1 MAGRPTDVAN
11 PDRRNFI
18 VLSTMAMAGIGAAS
32 AGVALVRTMTPT
44 RDVAGGGTIEVSLDG
59 IAEGSGIVATSGRKK
74 YSVRRRTSAEIEAAV
89 AGDADKLRHQETDA
103 ERVQRPEWLVLRL
116 QCPHLGCPPQ
126 GTAAGEKR
134 GEFGGFFCPCHN
146 SQFDTSG
153 RIRKGPS
160 PANLPVPKYFFASDE
175 MIVIGK
181 EA

>member
-1 MAGRPTDVAN
+1 MADTPNDVAN

-44 RDVAGGGTIEVSLDG
+44 RDVAGAGQIEVVLDG
-59 IAEGSGIVATSGRKK
+59 IAEGSGIVATAGRKK
-74 YSVRRRTSAEIEAAV
+74 YSVRRRTAAEIESAV
-89 AGDADKLRHQETDA
+89 ADDNAPMRKPQPDA
-103 ERVQRPEWLVLRL
+103 ERVQRAEWLVLRL

-126 GTAAGEKR
+126 GTVAGEKR

-160 PANLPVPKYFFASDE
+160 PDNLPVPKYEFVSDE
-175 MIVIGK
+175 MIKIG
-181 EA
+181 

>member
-1 MAGRPTDVAN
+1 MAGTPTDVAN

-32 AGVALVRTMTPT
+32 A
-44 RDVAGGGTIEVSLDG
+44 
-59 IAEGSGIVATSGRKK
+59 VATSGRKK
-74 YSVRRRTSAEIEAAV
+74 YSVRRRTAAEIEAAV

>member
-1 MAGRPTDVAN
+1 MAGTPNDVAN

-44 RDVAGGGTIEVSLDG
+44 RDVAGGGEIKVPLEG
-59 IAEGSGIVATSGRKK
+59 IAEGSGIVATIGRKK
-74 YSVRRRTSAEIEAAV
+74 YSVRHRTAAEIASAV
-89 AGDADKLRHQETDA
+89 EGDSEKLRDQQTDA
-103 ERVQRPEWLVLRL
+103 SRVKRAEWLVLTL

-160 PANLPVPKYFFASDE
+160 PANLPVPKYFFESDD
-175 MIVIGK
+175 ILVIGK